1 MRITTLKFSIL
12 ALVVMAV
19 LAMVPAA
26 SANSLPLTT
35 NNLGVSGT
43 IGTVNFVQ
51 NGANVD
57 VTITM
62 NAGFSLLINGGD
74 VGINTTGGLVLTGS
88 SLTNFSI
95 GGTSASLKNNNILAG
110 FNFAFIFQTS
120 KTGGQAFPT
129 TLSFT
134 TLNANVNQ
142 LTGFGVHF
150 CVLSN
155 GTCTGNTGFVVT
167 SGSPPPVPEPGTLGL
182 LGTGLVGIAGLVR
195 RRLLS

>member
-1 MRITTLKFSIL
+1 VRIAKLSIL
-12 ALVVMAV
+12 ALVIAVAFAMA
-19 LAMVPAA
+19 PIA
-26 SANSLPLTT
+26 SANSLNLTT

-51 NGANVD
+51 NGSNVD

-62 NAGFSLLINGGD
+62 SPGFSLLVNGGD
-74 VGINTTGGLVLTGS
+74 IGINTTGGLVLNGS

-95 GGTSASLKNNNILAG
+95 GTMSASLKNNNTLAG
-110 FNFAFIFQTS
+110 FTFSYIFQTS

-134 TLNANVNQ
+134 ILSANVNQ

-150 CVLSN
+150 CVLDVTGACS
-155 GTCTGNTGFVVT
+155 GNTGFVVT
-167 SGSPPPVPEPGTLGL
+167 GGTPPAVPEPGTLGL

-195 RRLLS
+195 RRLVS

>member
-1 MRITTLKFSIL
+1 MG
-12 ALVVMAV
+12 V
-19 LAMVPAA
+19 LATVPVA

-57 VTITM
+57 LTITM
-62 NAGFSLLINGGD
+62 SSGFSLLINGGD
-74 VGINTTGGLVLTGS
+74 IGINTTGGLVLTGS
-88 SLTNFSI
+88 SLSNFSI
-95 GGTSASLKNNNILAG
+95 GGMSASLKNNNTLAG
-110 FNFAFIFQTS
+110 FNFSFIFQTNVS
-120 KTGGQAFPT
+120 GGQQFPT
-129 TLSFT
+129 TLTFT
-134 TLNANVNQ
+134 ILNANVNQ

-155 GTCTGNTGFVVT
+155 GACTGNTGFVVT

-195 RRLLS
+195 RRLMS

>member
-1 MRITTLKFSIL
+1 MRIATLKFSIL
-12 ALVVMAV
+12 ALVVMGV
-19 LAMVPAA
+19 LATVPVA

-57 VTITM
+57 LTITM
-62 NAGFSLLINGGD
+62 SSGFSLLINGGD
-74 VGINTTGGLVLTGS
+74 IGINTTGGLVLTGS
-88 SLTNFSI
+88 SLSNFSI
-95 GGTSASLKNNNILAG
+95 
-110 FNFAFIFQTS
+110 NFSFIFQTNVS
-120 KTGGQAFPT
+120 GGQQFPT
-129 TLSFT
+129 TLTFT
-134 TLNANVNQ
+134 ILNANVNQ

-155 GTCTGNTGFVVT
+155 GACTGNTGFVVT

-195 RRLLS
+195 RRLMS

>member
-1 MRITTLKFSIL
+1 MRINTLKFSIL

-19 LAMVPAA
+19 LAMVPVA

-35 NNLGVSGT
+35 NNLGLSGT

-57 VTITM
+57 VTISM
-62 NAGFSLLINGGD
+62 SAGYVLLVNGGD
-74 VGINTTGGLVLTGS
+74 IGINTTGGLVLTGS
-88 SLTNFSI
+88 SLSNFSI
-95 GGTSASLKNNNILAG
+95 NGLSTSLKNNGTLAG
-110 FNFAFIFQTS
+110 FAFSFIFKTS
-120 KTGGQAFPT
+120 VSGGQQFPT

-134 TLNANVNQ
+134 ILNATVSQ

-150 CVLSN
+150 CVAPGNVCS
-155 GTCTGNTGFVVT
+155 GNTGFVVT
-167 SGSPPPVPEPGTLGL
+167 GGSPPPVPEPGTLGL